1 MGTQSETCVRQRK
14 QTVTNTNCPSTS
26 QSDSEPKTGQR
37 IVFLDLEG
45 VVVTHKS
52 ILATHLPALAGAKI
66 DGYTGGGPDWANYVD
81 RVAYAMILRVCQKH
95 GAKIVLTSV
104 LRTRHEV
111 RKHLLDL
118 AEILL
123 GSSPTHLFHS
133 CPVTEHSDSREE
145 EIRDWILFEEK
156 ATGSELESFCV
167 IDDRR
172 LEIENFVQVDQRDG
186 FSYDNYM
193 KAQNFLVRDP
203 KPELIFL

>member
-1 MGTQSETCVRQRK
+1 M
-14 QTVTNTNCPSTS
+14 TNTNCPSTS

-52 ILATHLPALAGAKI
+52 ILATHLLALAGAKI

-123 GSSPTHLFHS
+123 GSSPAHLFHS
-133 CPVTEHSDSREE
+133 CPVTE
-145 EIRDWILFEEK
+145 
-156 ATGSELESFCV
+156 
-167 IDDRR
+167 
-172 LEIENFVQVDQRDG
+172 Q
-186 FSYDNYM
+186 
-193 KAQNFLVRDP
+193 
-203 KPELIFL
+203 